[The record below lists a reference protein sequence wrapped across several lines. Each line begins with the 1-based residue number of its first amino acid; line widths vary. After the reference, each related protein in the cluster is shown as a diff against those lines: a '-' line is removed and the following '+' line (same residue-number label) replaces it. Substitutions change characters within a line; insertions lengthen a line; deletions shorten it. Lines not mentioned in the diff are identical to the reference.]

1 MSEIMAIGTLVDGA
15 MSTIV
20 SSKYSEVVGSLLLS
34 GRGRTI
40 MGLFADVTVEEKHK
54 DELKVTEHPTEV
66 GAAISDHAFKEPPEV
81 TMKVGWS
88 ESAGTL
94 NGFLGNTIL
103 GGNTSLT
110 IVYQTLLQLQD
121 QVIPLI
127 ISTGKRLYT
136 NMLIKSLGCTTDLQ
150 TENVLMIDITFKKV
164 IITSTQK
171 SFIAVE
177 NQASPEATAGVADGG
192 TVQPKE
198 VKTSFGGQL
207 FGGAQVG
214 GGWELINPFGG
225 S

>member
-1 MSEIMAIGTLVDGA
+1 MAIGTLIDGGLGA
-15 MSTIV
+15 VTS
-20 SSKYSEVVGSLLLS
+20 YQNSEILGSLLLS

-94 NGFLGNTIL
+94 NGFLGDTVL

-110 IVYQTLLQLQD
+110 IVYQTLLQLQE
-121 QVIPLI
+121 QALPLI

-164 IITSTQK
+164 LMVSTK
-171 SFIAVE
+171 MSVIAIE
-177 NQASPEATAGVADGG
+177 NQANPEATASVSDGG
-192 TVQPKE
+192 TVQAKPVNQSVLDKSVE
-198 VKTSFGGQL
+198 TIKLAL
-207 FGGAQVG
+207 FG
-214 GGWELINPFGG
+214 E
-225 S
+225 

>member
-1 MSEIMAIGTLVDGA
+1 MAIGTLLNGA
-15 MSTIV
+15 LGSASALPGT
-20 SSKYSEVVGSLLLS
+20 EVLGSLLLS

-40 MGLFADVTVEEKHK
+40 MGLFADVTIEEKHK
-54 DELKVTEHPTEV
+54 DELKITEHPTEV
-66 GAAISDHAFKEPPEV
+66 GAPISDHAYKEPPEV

-94 NGFLGNTIL
+94 NGFLGDTVL

-121 QVIPLI
+121 QAVPLI

-136 NMLIKSLGCTTDLQ
+136 NMLIKSLSCTTDLQ
-150 TENVLMIDITFKKV
+150 TENVLMIDIAFKKV
-164 IITSTQK
+164 LIVSTEMALVA
-171 SFIAVE
+171 IE
-177 NQASPEATAGVADGG
+177 NQASPEATAGVSNGG
-192 TVQPKE
+192 TVQAKE
-198 VKTSFGGQL
+198 VSTSTLGQL

-214 GGWELINPFGG
+214 GGWEFKNPFGG

>member
-1 MSEIMAIGTLVDGA
+1 MSIGTLIDSGLGA
-15 MSTIV
+15 VTSLPNTEIL
-20 SSKYSEVVGSLLLS
+20 GSLLLS

-54 DELKVTEHPTEV
+54 DELKITEHPTEA
-66 GAAISDHAFKEPPEV
+66 GAAISDHAYKEPPEV
-81 TMKVGWS
+81 MMKVGWS

-94 NGFLGNTIL
+94 NGFLGNTVL

-121 QVIPLI
+121 QALPLI

-136 NMLIKSLGCTTDLQ
+136 NMLIKSLACTTELQ

-164 IITSTQK
+164 IMVSTQTA
-171 SFIAVE
+171 FIAIE
-177 NQASPEATAGVADGG
+177 NQASPDATAGVADGG

-198 VKTSFGGQL
+198 VSESLIGQ
-207 FGGAQVG
+207 FVGGAQVG
-214 GGWELINPFGG
+214 GKWKSIW
-225 S
+225 

>member
-1 MSEIMAIGTLVDGA
+1 MAIGTLLNGA
-15 MSTIV
+15 LGSGVAI
-20 SSKYSEVVGSLLLS
+20 SNSEIVGSLLLS

-40 MGLFADVTVEEKHK
+40 MGLFADVTIEEKHK

-66 GAAISDHAFKEPPEV
+66 GAPISDHAYKEPSEV

-110 IVYQTLLQLQD
+110 IVYQTLLQLQE
-121 QVIPLI
+121 QAFPLI

-150 TENVLMIDITFKKV
+150 TENVLMIDISFKKV
-164 IITSTQK
+164 LIVSTE
-171 SFIAVE
+171 SVLVAIE
-177 NQASPEATAGVADGG
+177 NQASPDVTAAVTNGG

-198 VKTSFGGQL
+198 VSTSVLGQL

-214 GGWELINPFGG
+214 GGWEIKNPFGG
-225 S
+225 P

>member
-1 MSEIMAIGTLVDGA
+1 MKIGALIDSGLGAVTALPNTEIL
-15 MSTIV
+15 
-20 SSKYSEVVGSLLLS
+20 GSLLLS

-54 DELKVTEHPTEV
+54 DELKITEHPTEV
-66 GAAISDHAFKEPPEV
+66 GAAISDHAYKESPEV
-81 TMKVGWS
+81 MMKVGWS

-94 NGFLGNTIL
+94 NGFLGDTIL

-110 IVYQTLLQLQD
+110 IVYQTLQQLQD
-121 QVIPLI
+121 QALPLI

-164 IITSTQK
+164 IMVSTQTT
-171 SFIAVE
+171 FIAIE
-177 NQASPEATAGVADGG
+177 NQKSPEATAGVADGG

-198 VKTSFGGQL
+198 VSTSVLGQL

-214 GGWELINPFGG
+214 GGWELQNPFG
-225 S
+225 

>member
-1 MSEIMAIGTLVDGA
+1 MSIGTLIDGSLGA
-15 MSTIV
+15 VTS
-20 SSKYSEVVGSLLLS
+20 YRNSEILGSLLLS

-94 NGFLGNTIL
+94 NGFLGDTIL

-110 IVYQTLLQLQD
+110 IVYQTLLQLQE
-121 QVIPLI
+121 QALPLI

-164 IITSTQK
+164 LMVNTKMSV
-171 SFIAVE
+171 IAIE
-177 NQASPEATAGVADGG
+177 NQASPEATASVSDGG
-192 TVQPKE
+192 TIQAKPVNQSVLDKSVE
-198 VKTSFGGQL
+198 TIKLALLG
-207 FGGAQVG
+207 
-214 GGWELINPFGG
+214 E
-225 S
+225 

>member
-1 MSEIMAIGTLVDGA
+1 MSIGTLIDGGLGA
-15 MSTIV
+15 VTS
-20 SSKYSEVVGSLLLS
+20 YQNSEILGSLLLS

-54 DELKVTEHPTEV
+54 DELKVTEHPTEI

-94 NGFLGNTIL
+94 NGFLGDTVL

-110 IVYQTLLQLQD
+110 IVYQTLLQLQE
-121 QVIPLI
+121 QALPLI

-164 IITSTQK
+164 LMVSTQTT
-171 SFIAVE
+171 FIAIE

-192 TVQPKE
+192 TVQAKE
-198 VKTSFGGQL
+198 VSASVLGQVV
-207 FGGAQVG
+207 GGAQVG
-214 GGWELINPFGG
+214 GAWKSIW
-225 S
+225 

>member
-1 MSEIMAIGTLVDGA
+1 MSEIMAIGTLLDGGLGA
-15 MSTIV
+15 VTS
-20 SSKYSEVVGSLLLS
+20 YQNSEIIGSLLLS

-54 DELKVTEHPTEV
+54 DELKITEHPTEV

-94 NGFLGNTIL
+94 NGFLGDTIL

-110 IVYQTLLQLQD
+110 IVYQTLLQLQE
-121 QVIPLI
+121 QALPLI

-164 IITSTQK
+164 LMVSTQTT
-171 SFIAVE
+171 FIAIE
-177 NQASPEATAGVADGG
+177 NQASPEATAGVSDGG
-192 TVQPKE
+192 TVQAIPINE
-198 VKTSFGGQL
+198 SALSKTTGFIKSVLLG
-207 FGGAQVG
+207 
-214 GGWELINPFGG
+214 E
-225 S
+225 

>member
-1 MSEIMAIGTLVDGA
+1 MAIGTLLDGGLGA
-15 MSTIV
+15 VTS
-20 SSKYSEVVGSLLLS
+20 YQNSEIIGSLLLS

-54 DELKVTEHPTEV
+54 DELKITEHPTEV

-94 NGFLGNTIL
+94 NGFLGDTIL

-110 IVYQTLLQLQD
+110 IVYQTLLQLQE
-121 QVIPLI
+121 QALPLI

-164 IITSTQK
+164 LMVSTQTT
-171 SFIAVE
+171 FIAIE
-177 NQASPEATAGVADGG
+177 NQASPEATAGVSDGG
-192 TVQPKE
+192 TVQAIPINE
-198 VKTSFGGQL
+198 SALSKTTGFIKSVLLG
-207 FGGAQVG
+207 
-214 GGWELINPFGG
+214 E
-225 S
+225 

>member
-1 MSEIMAIGTLVDGA
+1 MATGTLIDGGLGA
-15 MSTIV
+15 VTPLPNTEIL
-20 SSKYSEVVGSLLLS
+20 GSLLLS

-54 DELKVTEHPTEV
+54 DEHKITEHPTEA
-66 GAAISDHAFKEPPEV
+66 GASISDHAFSEPPEV

-110 IVYQTLLQLQD
+110 IVYQTLLQLKD
-121 QVIPLI
+121 RSTLLI

-136 NMLIKSLGCTTDLQ
+136 NMLIKSLGCTTDMQ
-150 TENVLMIDITFKKV
+150 TENVLMIDITFKK
-164 IITSTQK
+164 ILITSTK
-171 SFIAVE
+171 VSAIAIE

-198 VKTSFGGQL
+198 VSTSVLGQL

-214 GGWELINPFGG
+214 GGWELQNPFG
-225 S
+225 